1 VAADARSFMHTL
13 SSPFSSLSSP
23 RSDDVVRG
31 VASPLAITRCGGGLP
46 SPRSDT
52 VSIDDAHSCRGRL
65 TSRAQRFNM
74 TSVEPPMQPPTRLT
88 RRRPVESAAAAG
100 IVFSVTSVI
109 ALVLLRALPHQWGD
123 KAAVWRADEANHR
136 ELAFGLGLASIAA
149 VALLWFVAVVRRRVG
164 ELEDRFFSTVF
175 LGSAIVYVCVW
186 LVAAANLAAP
196 AMARGDALSPEVI
209 KFADAIAAGLL
220 LSVGPR
226 IQAVFVASASTIF
239 LHTSVLPNW
248 VAYLGYTVAAVLF
261 VVPLVAS
268 PMGLA
273 MPVFVFATS
282 LMILVLRQF
291 SASVDF
297 DAES

>member
-1 VAADARSFMHTL
+1 
-13 SSPFSSLSSP
+13 
-23 RSDDVVRG
+23 
-31 VASPLAITRCGGGLP
+31 
-46 SPRSDT
+46 
-52 VSIDDAHSCRGRL
+52 
-65 TSRAQRFNM
+65 M
-74 TSVEPPMQPPTRLT
+74 TNVEPAGAAPTRLT

-100 IVFSVTSVI
+100 IVFSVTSVLS
-109 ALVLLRALPHQWGD
+109 LVLLRALPHQWGD
-123 KAAVWRADEANHR
+123 QATAWRAAQTNHR
-136 ELAFGLGLASIAA
+136 ELTFGLGLASIAA

-196 AMARGDALSPEVI
+196 AMATGAPLSRDAI
-209 KFADAIAAGLL
+209 QFADAIAAGLL

-248 VAYLGYTVAAVLF
+248 VAYLGYTIAAVLF
-261 VVPLVAS
+261 VVPLVSA

-282 LMILVLRQF
+282 VMILVLRQF
-291 SASVDF
+291 SGSGDF
-297 DAES
+297 DAED